1 MSQGP
6 ASPEATSLEG
16 SRRDD
21 GASLSPPPPSDNS
34 HGDKM
39 AARRPTGEPPAQSRG
54 RLPLHPENGRHPGAG
69 FPAGLAVQM
78 ARTDS
83 GPQVQ
88 EGRGPPA
95 RRALSRPD
103 PQARAAGLLLR
114 LCAPGSPP
122 VGTRVPAEPGSWP
135 PWGRGGPPAP
145 RETWLLVLVRRRR
158 GHQSPRSDLGE
169 REVAEGGCVGG
180 RGTLGRE
187 APKNDLF
194 SKNVYLKKQKTR
206 KTTTKKAS
214 SSSPTPFVPLS
225 RAFCPPL
232 PHAQQVPPPPP
243 PARPTPPGAPGPASG
258 PRTRDEG
265 AKREK
270 SRPAQSAR
278 PSPSAHTRG
287 SLKSRF
293 DPLSV
298 SLQVG

>member
-1 MSQGP
+1 MPDRRATGAEPGTAAP
-6 ASPEATSLEG
+6 APRECQAPWG
-16 SRRDD
+16 WVSRR
-21 GASLSPPPPSDNS
+21 PSSANDEDR
-34 HGDKM
+34 GPQVR
-39 AARRPTGEPPAQSRG
+39 AGREPPA
-54 RLPLHPENGRHPGAG
+54 RL
-69 FPAGLAVQM
+69 
-78 ARTDS
+78 
-83 GPQVQ
+83 
-88 EGRGPPA
+88 
-95 RRALSRPD
+95 ALSRPN
-103 PQARAAGLLLR
+103 PQARAAELLLR

-122 VGTRVPAEPGSWP
+122 LGTRVPAEPGPRP

-158 GHQSPRSDLGE
+158 GHQSPRCDLGE
-169 REVAEGGCVGG
+169 RLQKVGAWGRRGGTGLWGG
-180 RGTLGRE
+180 RLPGTICF
-187 APKNDLF
+187 P
-194 SKNVYLKKQKTR
+194 KNVYLKKQKTR

-258 PRTRDEG
+258 PRTHGEG

-270 SRPAQSAR
+270 SRPAQRAR

-298 SLQVG
+298 SLRVG

>member
-1 MSQGP
+1 MAQ
-6 ASPEATSLEG
+6 ASHL
-16 SRRDD
+16 
-21 GASLSPPPPSDNS
+21 PPPPSDNS

-39 AARRPTGEPPAQSRG
+39 AARRPTGEPPAQRRG
-54 RLPLHPENGRHPGAG
+54 PLPLHPENGRNPGAG
-69 FPAGLAVQM
+69 SPVGITVQT

-83 GPQVQ
+83 GPQVR
-88 EGRGPPA
+88 EGRRPPVC
-95 RRALSRPD
+95 RAFSRPD

-122 VGTRVPAEPGSWP
+122 VGTRVPAEPGPRP

-158 GHQSPRSDLGE
+158 GHQSPRCDLGE
-169 REVAEGGCVGG
+169 REVAEGGCVGWG
-180 RGTLGRE
+180 DSGEGGSQERSVFQKRLFE
-187 APKNDLF
+187 KAKNQ
-194 SKNVYLKKQKTR
+194 KNNN
-206 KTTTKKAS
+206 KKAS

-243 PARPTPPGAPGPASG
+243 PARPTPLGAPGSASG

-278 PSPSAHTRG
+278 PSPSAHTRE
-287 SLKSRF
+287 
-293 DPLSV
+293 V
-298 SLQVG
+298 